1 MIFTMRR
8 RTLAHSGGE
17 ISHGTIMADSTT
29 HLSPEF
35 IASQKVRLLELAEQL
50 KRNSATSS
58 GEERELQNNSLH
70 RSEGSG
76 DDAQKTSLR
85 DNDAARY
92 EHNVTRL
99 TTINR
104 ALKKIEEGTYGF
116 SDESGKPIPQARLEA
131 IPASLTTVEET
142 AAAEAAEPR

>member
-1 MIFTMRR
+1 MTDN
-8 RTLAHSGGE
+8 A
-17 ISHGTIMADSTT
+17 SHLT
-29 HLSPEF
+29 PEF
-35 IASQKVRLLELAEQL
+35 IAMQKSVLLELAEQL
-50 KRNSATSS
+50 KRNNKVSS

-92 EHNVTRL
+92 EHNMTRL

-104 ALKKIEEGTYGF
+104 ALKKIEEGTYGL
-116 SDESGKPIPQARLEA
+116 SDESGDPIPQARLEA
-131 IPASLTTVEET
+131 VPSSLTTVEES

>member
-1 MIFTMRR
+1 MLDSFNQTS
-8 RTLAHSGGE
+8 AFSG
-17 ISHGTIMADSTT
+17 S
-29 HLSPEF
+29 
-35 IASQKVRLLELAEQL
+35 
-50 KRNSATSS
+50 KRNNKVSS

-92 EHNVTRL
+92 EHNMTRL

-104 ALKKIEEGTYGF
+104 ALKKIEEGTYGL
-116 SDESGKPIPQARLEA
+116 SDESGAPIPQARLEA
-131 IPASLTTVEET
+131 VPSSLTTVEES

>member
-1 MIFTMRR
+1 MTDRA
-8 RTLAHSGGE
+8 AHL
-17 ISHGTIMADSTT
+17 T
-29 HLSPEF
+29 PEF
-35 IASQKVRLLELAEQL
+35 IASQKARLLEQAAQL
-50 KRNSATSS
+50 KRNSAASS

-92 EHNVTRL
+92 EHNITRL
-99 TTINR
+99 ATIDR
-104 ALKKIEEGTYGF
+104 ALKKIEEGTYGL
-116 SDESGKPIPQARLEA
+116 SDESGTPIPQARLEA
-131 IPASLTTVEET
+131 VPASLTTVEES